1 MLLSREAVWT
11 MYPAQGLSGFWEHQL
26 RWARTVRLC
35 RPWSYLGLIFTHG
48 LAWCVLAAI
57 VAALA
62 GWNGIAVAYLGA
74 YLIFRF
80 AMAWTVGVWGIGDD
94 LLRRKMWLIPLRD
107 AIYFVVWL
115 ASFASKKITWGG
127 EEYTME
133 KGQMVRT
140 AAAKL

>member
-1 MLLSREAVWT
+1 
-11 MYPAQGLSGFWEHQL
+11 
-26 RWARTVRLC
+26 
-35 RPWSYLGLIFTHG
+35 
-48 LAWCVLAAI
+48 
-57 VAALA
+57 
-62 GWNGIAVAYLGA
+62 
-74 YLIFRF
+74 
-80 AMAWTVGVWGIGDD
+80 